1 MGRDSESGKRKYVNK
16 TIHGTLR
23 DAQAYLSR
31 SQRDRDLGVF
41 FEPSRVS
48 LDGYLDKWLE
58 TAAKPKLRAKTHRD
72 YEALLRR
79 YVRPALGSRPAA
91 KIEPLEIQGLYA
103 DMQECGLSAR
113 TVRFTHAVL
122 RSALQQAVKWKLIPQ
137 NPALSVD
144 LPKQAKG
151 EIQVLNPQQARDFL
165 KEAAQDPYHVLFAVA
180 LTTGMRPS
188 EYLALKWP
196 DINFSKGTVSV
207 ARTLEPIKRGG
218 WRFADTKRAR
228 SRRVVK
234 LQASV
239 LKLLADYRDSQ
250 ARERDPGNGDV
261 AAVDLIFVNSSGNPL
276 NERNLVQRNF
286 QSFSSAPNCRASDFT
301 ICVTLLQLWR
311 SAPAFPPRLSP
322 NNWGHASVAFTSTPT
337 PTCFH
342 TCRRQRRP
350 RWKSRMVNAC
360 DGYRLRPS
368 LGPRPAMEGHRCAH
382 PIGIAPAARG
392 RLRPC
397 PSAGLMT
404 PTWESLHLHR
414 LSRPRLWVR

>member
-1 MGRDSESGKRKYVNK
+1 MAGKAGQIIPRGERTWLVRVFMGRDSESGKRKYVNK

-41 FEPSRVS
+41 FEPSRIS

-72 YEALLRR
+72 YEGLLRR
-79 YVRPALGSRPAA
+79 YVRPALGSRPAS

-103 DMQECGLSAR
+103 DMQERGLSAR

-165 KEAAQDPYHVLFAVA
+165 KEAAQDRYNVLFAVA

-196 DINFSKGTVSV
+196 DVNFSKGTVSI
-207 ARTLEPIKRGG
+207 ARTLEPIKGGG

-228 SRRVVK
+228 SRRLVK

-239 LKLLADYRDSQ
+239 VKLLADYWAAQ
-250 ARERDPGNGDV
+250 AMERDAGNGD
-261 AAVDLIFVNSSGNPL
+261 AAAADLIFVNSSGNPL

-286 QSFSSAPNCRASDFT
+286 QVLLERAKLPHIRLYDLRHTAATLAPGAGVPAKVVSEQLGTRA
-301 ICVTLLQLWR
+301 L
-311 SAPAFPPRLSP
+311 
-322 NNWGHASVAFTSTPT
+322 H
-337 PTCFH
+337 
-342 TCRRQRRP
+342 
-350 RWKSRMVNAC
+350 SR
-360 DGYRLRPS
+360 
-368 LGPRPAMEGHRCAH
+368 
-382 PIGIAPAARG
+382 
-392 RLRPC
+392 
-397 PSAGLMT
+397 
-404 PTWESLHLHR
+404 
-414 LSRPRLWVR
+414 

>member
-1 MGRDSESGKRKYVNK
+1 MAGKAGQIIPRGERIWLVRVFMGRDSESGKRKYVNK

-41 FEPSRVS
+41 FEPSRIS

-79 YVRPALGSRPAA
+79 YVRPALGSRQVA

-103 DMQECGLSAR
+103 EMQERGLSAR

-122 RSALQQAVKWKLIPQ
+122 RAALHQAVKWRLIPQ
-137 NPALSVD
+137 NPTQSVD

-165 KEAAQDPYHVLFAVA
+165 KEAAKDRYHVLFAVA

-196 DINFSKGTVSV
+196 DVNFKQGTVSV
-207 ARTLEPIKRGG
+207 IRTLEPVKGGG

-228 SRRVVK
+228 SRRLVK
-234 LQASV
+234 LQESV
-239 LKLLADYRDSQ
+239 LKLLSEYRDSQ
-250 ARERDPGNGDV
+250 AEERAAANGD
-261 AAVDLIFVNSSGNPL
+261 AAAADLIFVNSNGNPL

-286 QSFSSAPNCRASDFT
+286 QVILERAKLPRIRLYDLRHT
-301 ICVTLLQLWR
+301 AATLALGAGVPAKVVSEQL
-311 SAPAFPPRLSP
+311 
-322 NNWGHASVAFTSTPT
+322 GHASVAFTLDTYSHVLP
-337 PTCFH
+337 H
-342 TCRRQRRP
+342 MQE
-350 RWKSRMVNAC
+350 A
-360 DGYRLRPS
+360 
-368 LGPRPAMEGHRCAH
+368 AAAQMEALLFES
-382 PIGIAPAARG
+382 APKKRAKRKAKR
-392 RLRPC
+392 
-397 PSAGLMT
+397 AKADKAKH
-404 PTWESLHLHR
+404 EQK
-414 LSRPRLWVR
+414 